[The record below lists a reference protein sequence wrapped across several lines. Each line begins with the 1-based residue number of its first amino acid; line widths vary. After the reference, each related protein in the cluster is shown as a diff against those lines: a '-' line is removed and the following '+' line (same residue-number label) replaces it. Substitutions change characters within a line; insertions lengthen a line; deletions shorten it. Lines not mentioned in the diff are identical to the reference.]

1 MYDCQRCGDGFKTP
15 ELRDEHLRLDPSL
28 MCTVRDDLLWPGTIQ
43 AEGIN
48 DFIEERIKKFRKPA
62 FQKRLS
68 DDTQV
73 ALNTWVRANVTE
85 YVGTNFT
92 KHDELELRNW
102 YLIWLALFPG
112 VDVPPHP
119 CESP

>member
-1 MYDCQRCGDGFKTP
+1 
-15 ELRDEHLRLDPSL
+15 
-28 MCTVRDDLLWPGTIQ
+28 MCTVRDDLQWPGTIQ

-48 DFIEERIKKFRKPA
+48 DFIEERIKTFRKSA

-85 YVGTNFT
+85 YVGTDFT
-92 KHDELELRNW
+92 EQDELELKNW
-102 YLIWLALFPG
+102 YLIWLALFPH